1 LERLKPMQRSA
12 AAAREAEVYRP
23 ELIADDE
30 PRYLRRQKP
39 LEIRRRKFGGRAW
52 PFYRRVL
59 VWSVAGI
66 AGAGIAA
73 FTGRFLLYSPQVL
86 LLKPDQIEVTG
97 NHIVSRDAVLQQ
109 FAHDRGRSVL
119 RIPLDDRRAEIE
131 QLSWVESATVQRV
144 LPNRIRVN
152 IVERTP
158 IAFLKVGN
166 QLELIDAHGVI
177 LDRADAEDLR
187 FPIVTG
193 ISEALPREERE
204 TRMQM
209 YQEFL
214 KDIDLVGFAPG
225 PEKQSRIGVHPSEK
239 VSEVDLSNPKDL
251 RVVMTGLAG
260 LNDPQA
266 VTIHF
271 GQSDFTGKFSML
283 ADNFL
288 QWQANAGRIQS
299 IDLEY
304 SRQVVINP
312 DASVHSARAR

>member
-1 LERLKPMQRSA
+1 MQRSA

-59 VWSVAGI
+59 VWTV
-66 AGAGIAA
+66 AGIAA

-144 LPNRIRVN
+144 LPNRIR
-152 IVERTP
+152 
-158 IAFLKVGN
+158 
-166 QLELIDAHGVI
+166 
-177 LDRADAEDLR
+177 
-187 FPIVTG
+187 
-193 ISEALPREERE
+193 
-204 TRMQM
+204 
-209 YQEFL
+209 
-214 KDIDLVGFAPG
+214 
-225 PEKQSRIGVHPSEK
+225 
-239 VSEVDLSNPKDL
+239 
-251 RVVMTGLAG
+251 
-260 LNDPQA
+260 
-266 VTIHF
+266 
-271 GQSDFTGKFSML
+271 
-283 ADNFL
+283 
-288 QWQANAGRIQS
+288 
-299 IDLEY
+299 
-304 SRQVVINP
+304 
-312 DASVHSARAR
+312 